1 MGIRVCSLLFGSAYK
16 STGMQALEIFKIV
29 QGNFS
34 DANVFSST
42 FENYTDALLEKL
54 DDLHLP
60 IFTQEIGDTWIYGES
75 LLAVCSNLQQKSDA

>member
-1 MGIRVCSLLFGSAYK
+1 
-16 STGMQALEIFKIV
+16 MQALDIFRIV

-60 IFTQEIGDTWIYGES
+60 VFTQEIGDTWIYGKS
-75 LLAVCSNLQQKSDA
+75 LVEVST

>member
-1 MGIRVCSLLFGSAYK
+1 
-16 STGMQALEIFKIV
+16 MQALEIFRIV

-42 FENYTDALLEKL
+42 YENYADALLEKL

-60 IFTQEIGDTWIYGES
+60 VFTQEIGDTWIYGAS
-75 LLAVCSNLQQKSDA
+75 LLSVCSGTSI

>member
-1 MGIRVCSLLFGSAYK
+1 MGISVYPLLFGSAHK
-16 STGMQALEIFKIV
+16 SLSMQALEIFRIV

-60 IFTQEIGDTWIYGES
+60 VFTQEIGDTWIYGES
-75 LLAVCSNLQQKSDA
+75 LLAVCSDLQ